1 MGARMLLQ
9 GGTTHTQMRRAIART
24 LIVCEHFRV
33 LSITAVLDNLVNR
46 LVMCSL
52 ITIRTA

>member
-9 GGTTHTQMRRAIART
+9 GGTTHRAIART